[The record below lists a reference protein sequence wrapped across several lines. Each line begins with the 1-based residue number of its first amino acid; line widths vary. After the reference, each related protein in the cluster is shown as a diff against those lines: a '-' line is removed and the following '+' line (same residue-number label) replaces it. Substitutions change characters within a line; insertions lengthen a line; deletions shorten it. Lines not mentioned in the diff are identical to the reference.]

1 MFPATRRSRAVR
13 EQEELNITPIM
24 NVFMI
29 LVPFLLLTAAFAH
42 TAMVDLTLPVSS
54 EQTETEEDP
63 ALDLN
68 LRVSITES
76 GLRVEGNEAALARLP
91 RLATGDYDLVG
102 LERQL
107 GEVREAHP
115 DEQAVIVAAVPSIR
129 YQSVISVMDRCKSA
143 GFSEISVGPADSE
156 EPR

>member
-76 GLRVEGNEAALARLP
+76 GLRVVRNEAALAPLP
-91 RLATGDYDLVG
+91 P
-102 LERQL
+102 L